1 MDLLRKPDDSADSTK
16 TLLTG
21 AHDVGSRLIEGPQAE
36 ISNFIPRVVNRVI
49 VHPDKVRVLFLRDA
63 LRSFLLEDNHGSGDV
78 RKGVPVQ
85 PDSKSIAC
93 FEFAASLRRSGREV
107 RLILSSDSEKL
118 TSSRP
123 SSSLLK
129 TVARSYDWCQQIIRG
144 EACGPASIAEK
155 SRLDERY
162 VGRMFRHAFL
172 APDIVQAIV
181 EGSQPHHRSLIK
193 LNTNLPSS
201 WVEQRKLLG
210 FSAMH
215 E

>member
-85 PDSKSIAC
+85 RDSKSIAC

-129 TVARSYDWCQQIIRG
+129 TVARSMTGVSKLSVEKRADQRRSQRRAALMSGTSG
-144 EACGPASIAEK
+144 EC
-155 SRLDERY
+155 
-162 VGRMFRHAFL
+162 
-172 APDIVQAIV
+172 
-181 EGSQPHHRSLIK
+181 
-193 LNTNLPSS
+193 
-201 WVEQRKLLG
+201 
-210 FSAMH
+210 SAMH
-215 E
+215 SWPRTSFRRSLRAANRTI